1 MRLNNR
7 SEFKKRMP
15 ARVRKNSLNHQK
27 AIQKASNSIEQS
39 AENVHLACKK
49 AIESALQHKT
59 DLVFQPYLLAIT
71 MQSINIKISFDLVQA
86 VDTKEFRKYLQKQ
99 ISVLQAIVNDMRTYF
114 ASSIDTNF
122 ILSISAAV
130 MDLNASINVFT
141 NLI

>member
-15 ARVRKNSLNHQK
+15 ARVRKTTLNHQK
-27 AIQKASNSIEQS
+27 AIQ
-39 AENVHLACKK
+39 K